1 MSAKCVAAVCAL
13 WLAASS
19 AFAADEPKEKDEKKK
34 WDVEAPLGPTKTIEF
49 TTDEGT
55 WMNLDVSP
63 DGRQVV
69 FDLLGDIY
77 VMPISGG
84 KATLLRGGPAFEV
97 QPRFSPDGKYLS
109 YTSDK
114 DGADNVWL
122 MDRDGSNPKQVT
134 KEDFRLVNNAVWTP
148 DGRFLVAKRHFT
160 SRRSL
165 GAGEMWLYHISGGEG
180 LQITKRRNDQQDVG
194 EPCMSRDGRYVYFSE
209 DLSPGSTFQYN
220 KDPNG
225 EIYEIRRADRETG
238 EVKSI
243 VTGPGGAVRPQVS
256 PDGKAIAY
264 VHRVRAK
271 SALYVQ
277 DLASGAQ
284 RPVWDGLSKDQ
295 METWATFGV
304 YPNFQ
309 WTPDGKSIVVWAKGK
324 IWKVDVASRQAANIP
339 FEVTSVQVVND
350 ALRFKQDPSPAEF
363 EAKMI
368 RHGTTSPDG
377 NWFVFSAVGHLWKKK
392 LSDGV
397 PTRVTKDPQWEY
409 WPAFSRD
416 GKWIVYAT
424 WDNDAAGAV
433 CKVKLDGGG
442 KKKLTTRPGFYHSP
456 SFSPDGKRVVFQR
469 GTGDVILGVSYGTEP
484 GLYWMSS
491 DGGNGTFIRES
502 GVLPRFSKNGER
514 VYFVDDAAEQTQAYK
529 SVRIDGGDERVIF
542 SSKYATQFIPSP
554 DEEWLAFT
562 ELFQAYVV
570 PFPKTGQAV
579 DLTGKTKAVPVK
591 QVTRDAG
598 TFLHW
603 SGDSKKLHWTIG
615 PEYFTRDL
623 AHSFDFVE
631 GAADSIAPPDTSG
644 IDIGLKLAS
653 DVPTGVVA
661 FKGARI
667 ITMKGDDVI
676 EDGTLVVEHNR
687 IKAVGPSSSV
697 EIPRGANVV
706 DCAGKTIM
714 PGLIDVHAHMWHSS
728 ITPTQSWLY
737 LANLAFG
744 VTTTHDPSNPTETV
758 FTNAEMVRA
767 GELVGPRVFSTGTI
781 LYGADG
787 NFKAVVN
794 SLDDARSHLR
804 RMRAVGAFSVKS
816 YNQPRRNQRQQVI
829 KAARELEMMVVPEGG
844 SFFYHN
850 MSMILDGHTGIE
862 HTIPIA
868 PIYKDVTALW
878 GGSKTGSTP
887 TLIVG
892 YGGLWGEEYWYQ
904 KTNVWE
910 NERLLTFTPR
920 PVIDERSRRRT
931 MSPDDEFNHIELA
944 KNSKKLNDAG
954 ASVQLGAHG
963 QLQGLGAH
971 WELWMF
977 VQGGMTNMEALR
989 AATWNGAWYIGMD
1002 HDLGSLEAGKL
1013 ADLIVLDA
1021 NPLDDIRHSESI
1033 RYTMVNGRLYDSRT
1047 MDEIGN
1053 HPEKRLAFYWEK
1065 PGASEAFVWQ
1075 GEATGYLPGGCGCL
1089 VH

>member
-1 MSAKCVAAVCAL
+1 
-13 WLAASS
+13 
-19 AFAADEPKEKDEKKK
+19 
-34 WDVEAPLGPTKTIEF
+34 
-49 TTDEGT
+49 
-55 WMNLDVSP
+55 
-63 DGRQVV
+63 
-69 FDLLGDIY
+69 
-77 VMPISGG
+77 
-84 KATLLRGGPAFEV
+84 
-97 QPRFSPDGKYLS
+97 
-109 YTSDK
+109 
-114 DGADNVWL
+114 
-122 MDRDGSNPKQVT
+122 
-134 KEDFRLVNNAVWTP
+134 
-148 DGRFLVAKRHFT
+148 
-160 SRRSL
+160 
-165 GAGEMWLYHISGGEG
+165 
-180 LQITKRRNDQQDVG
+180 
-194 EPCMSRDGRYVYFSE
+194 
-209 DLSPGSTFQYN
+209 
-220 KDPNG
+220 
-225 EIYEIRRADRETG
+225 
-238 EVKSI
+238 
-243 VTGPGGAVRPQVS
+243 
-256 PDGKAIAY
+256 
-264 VHRVRAK
+264 
-271 SALYVQ
+271 
-277 DLASGAQ
+277 
-284 RPVWDGLSKDQ
+284 

-309 WTPDGKSIVVWAKGK
+309 WTPDGKAIVVWAKGK
-324 IWKVDVASRQAANIP
+324 IWRVDVAARTAANIP
-339 FEVTSVQVVND
+339 FEVNSVQVVND

-392 LSDGV
+392 LPDGV
-397 PTRVTKDPQWEY
+397 PTRVTKDTRWEY
-409 WPAFSRD
+409 WPSFSRD
-416 GKWIVYAT
+416 GKWIVYTT
-424 WDNDAAGAV
+424 WDNDDAGAI
-433 CKVKLDGGG
+433 CKVKPDGGG
-442 KKKLTTRPGFYHSP
+442 KKTLTTRPGFYHSP

-469 GTGDVILGVSYGTEP
+469 DTGDVILGVSYGTEP
-484 GLYWMSS
+484 GLYWVSS
-491 DGGNGTFIRES
+491 DGGDATFIREN
-502 GVLPRFSKNGER
+502 GWLPRFSRNGER
-514 VYFVDDAAEQTQAYK
+514 VYFVDDAPDEKQAYK
-529 SVRIDGGDERVIF
+529 SVRLDGGDERVIF
-542 SSKYATQFIPSP
+542 SSKYATQFVPSP
-554 DEEWLAFT
+554 NEEWLAFT
-562 ELFQAYVV
+562 ELFQAYLV
-570 PFPKTGQAV
+570 PFPKTGKEV
-579 DLTGKTKAVPVK
+579 DLTAKTKAVPIK

-598 TFLHW
+598 SFLHW
-603 SGDSKKLHWTIG
+603 SGDSRKLHWTIG

-623 AHSFDFVE
+623 AASFDFVD

-644 IDIGLKLAS
+644 IDIGLKLPS

-661 FKGARI
+661 FKNARI
-667 ITMKGDDVI
+667 ITMKGDEVI
-676 EDGTLVVEHNR
+676 EDGTLVVERNR
-687 IKAVGPSSSV
+687 IQAVGPSSSV
-697 EIPRGANVV
+697 EIPRGANVIE
-706 DCAGKTIM
+706 CAGKTIM

-787 NFKAVVN
+787 DFKAVVN

-804 RMRAVGAFSVKS
+804 RMKAVGAFSVKS

-850 MSMILDGHTGIE
+850 MSMILDGHSGIE

-868 PIYKDVTALW
+868 PIYQDVTTVW

-931 MSPDDEFNHIELA
+931 MSPEDEFNHIELA
-944 KNSKKLNDAG
+944 KNCKQLTDAG
-954 ASVQLGAHG
+954 TSVQLGAHG

-977 VQGGMTNMEALR
+977 AQGGMTHMEALR

-1002 HDLGSLEAGKL
+1002 GDLGSLEAGKL
-1013 ADLIVLDA
+1013 ADLLVLDA
-1021 NPLDDIRHSESI
+1021 NPLEDIRNSESI

-1075 GEATGYLPGGCGCL
+1075 GEATGYVPGGCGCL
-1089 VH
+1089 AH